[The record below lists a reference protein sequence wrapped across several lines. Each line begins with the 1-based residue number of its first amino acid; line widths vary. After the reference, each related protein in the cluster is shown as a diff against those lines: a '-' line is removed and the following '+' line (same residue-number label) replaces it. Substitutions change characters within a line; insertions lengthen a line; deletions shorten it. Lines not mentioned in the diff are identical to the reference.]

1 MEIFHPW
8 KRVEE
13 SLLLLRLS
21 SFLYAL
27 GETMERLF
35 FRRRS
40 FLFVWSV
47 FAGRWSWEGSC
58 SFNRVWNENSQILGI
73 RVIVGERIFHIIICN
88 VFVRCIKRIRILQ
101 FIPLYIELRKISITL
116 IESSLILK
124 SNVNF
129 LHEWI
134 GVKKKFSIRELWR
147 EERGK
152 NGDPNDC
159 YSSNIWRNWTDWKKA
174 NKDAN
179 ERSRASSLVGRKNFI
194 EKYTSISFFRIRS
207 NNRKNELKQIRMERN
222 YNAGGGLSFAAHS
235 ISKLS
240 FIVEAK

>member
-1 MEIFHPW
+1 MF
-8 KRVEE
+8 
-13 SLLLLRLS
+13 S
-21 SFLYAL
+21 S
-27 GETMERLF
+27 G
-35 FRRRS
+35 FRI
-40 FLFVWSV
+40 
-47 FAGRWSWEGSC
+47 E
-58 SFNRVWNENSQILGI
+58 GI
-73 RVIVGERIFHIIICN
+73 RFLE
-88 VFVRCIKRIRILQ
+88 
-101 FIPLYIELRKISITL
+101 FIPLYIELRKIAITL

-134 GVKKKFSIRELWR
+134 GVKKKILDQKLWR

-152 NGDPNDC
+152 NGDPND

-222 YNAGGGLSFAAHS
+222 YNARGGLSFAAHS